1 LQKTAPNQNQL
12 MKYKKIFFLVFT
24 LLIFANSFSQK
35 KKTSDKD
42 KKGAEKTEVVNTKKV
57 TDKTETISDKKS
69 TLTEKSAL
77 LKSTQANKKSAENIK
92 ILSATDKKLPIT
104 SKITLPTDT
113 ISQTVATPSQATLD
127 SLANANRKFKAYK
140 KNVHVSYYHDK
151 FNGKR
156 TSSGIKFDNQKYT
169 AAHRKFSFGTKV
181 RITNPAN
188 GKSVVVEV
196 QDRGPFTRGREID
209 ITKRAFME
217 IVDNKNTGGLTVNI
231 EVEDK

>member
-1 LQKTAPNQNQL
+1 
-12 MKYKKIFFLVFT
+12 MKYTKTSFLLFT
-24 LLIFANSFSQK
+24 LLIFANGFSQK
-35 KKTSDKD
+35 RKTSES
-42 KKGAEKTEVVNTKKV
+42 KKGVVKTEVVNSKK
-57 TDKTETISDKKS
+57 TTEKTEAISDRKNTSPDKS
-69 TLTEKSAL
+69 SS
-77 LKSTQANKKSAENIK
+77 LKSTEAAKISAENAK
-92 ILSATDKKLPIT
+92 PLSATDKKLPIT
-104 SKITLPTDT
+104 SKIAPPTDT
-113 ISQTVATPSQATLD
+113 TALVAAKPSQAALD
-127 SLANANRKFKAYK
+127 SLANAKRKFKAYK

-156 TSSGIKFDNQKYT
+156 TSSGIKFDNEKYT
-169 AAHRKFSFGTKV
+169 AAHRKFPFGTKV